1 MFSKELLENV
11 KCLDEADRLQP
22 LRELLRDPALAKH
35 AFDPFGLRGNFEAAQ
50 ILLEELEKS
59 KASSQPE
66 IE

>member
-1 MFSKELLENV
+1 MLSQELLENV
-11 KCLDEADRLQP
+11 KRLDEADKLQL
-22 LRELLRDPALAKH
+22 LRELLSDPALAKH